1 VTIASPHACLVTEPN
16 LLRPRKGSHS
26 ARRRYDPLG
35 AVTVTGALAVL
46 VCAISQAPAIGW
58 TSIRTLAL
66 LAASAAMLAGF
77 VVLETRMFGVGSG
90 QQG

>member
-1 VTIASPHACLVTEPN
+1 
-16 LLRPRKGSHS
+16 
-26 ARRRYDPLG
+26 
-35 AVTVTGALAVL
+35 VTGALAVL

-77 VVLETRMFGVGSG
+77 VVLETRMFGVGSW

>member
-16 LLRPRKGSHS
+16 LLRPRKESHS

-46 VCAISQAPAIGW
+46 VYAISQAPAIGW
-58 TSIRTLAL
+58 THIRTLA
-66 LAASAAMLAGF
+66 MLVGF